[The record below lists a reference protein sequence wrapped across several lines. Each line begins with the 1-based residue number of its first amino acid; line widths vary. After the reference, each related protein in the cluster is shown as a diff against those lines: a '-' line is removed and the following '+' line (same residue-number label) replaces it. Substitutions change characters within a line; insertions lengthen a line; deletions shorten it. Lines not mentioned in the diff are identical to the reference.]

1 MGRAVGTQ
9 LSRGACSWGK
19 EAWWGRVLI
28 GRVPR
33 GVEKSLDPQRLEGQR
48 WAWPAMGVAS
58 EGRGALTSTRP
69 SHPPIPSDTPSAPPA
84 AGLGPELSPCLCR
97 LTPFLPGVRWGS
109 GCLSTQF
116 ECVFDLTGQI
126 LLGHVSH
133 VHSDMLCCCIPM

>member
-48 WAWPAMGVAS
+48 GAWPARGVAS
-58 EGRGALTSTRP
+58 KGRGALTSTRP
-69 SHPPIPSDTPSAPPA
+69 SHLTPPSAPPA
-84 AGLGPELSPCLCR
+84 AGLGPDLSPCLSAHSFPSR
-97 LTPFLPGVRWGS
+97 REVGLGVSEHAVRV
-109 GCLSTQF
+109 
-116 ECVFDLTGQI
+116 CVR
-126 LLGHVSH
+126 SH
-133 VHSDMLCCCIPM
+133 WSDPAGTRVTRSQ

>member
-48 WAWPAMGVAS
+48 GAWPAMGVAS
-58 EGRGALTSTRP
+58 EGRGQRGAWCTHFHS
-69 SHPPIPSDTPSAPPA
+69 PIPSAHPIRHPLRPSCGGPGPRALSLPVSAHSFPSRCEV
-84 AGLGPELSPCLCR
+84 GLGVSEHA
-97 LTPFLPGVRWGS
+97 VRV
-109 GCLSTQF
+109 
-116 ECVFDLTGQI
+116 CVR
-126 LLGHVSH
+126 SH
-133 VHSDMLCCCIPM
+133 WSDPAGTRVTRSQ

>member
-1 MGRAVGTQ
+1 MGT
-9 LSRGACSWGK
+9 GAHREG
-19 EAWWGRVLI
+19 
-28 GRVPR
+28 
-33 GVEKSLDPQRLEGQR
+33 PQRGGEVLGPT
-48 WAWPAMGVAS
+48 ASGGPARGVAS

-84 AGLGPELSPCLCR
+84 AGLGPDLSPCLCQ

-126 LLGHVSH
+126 LLGRVSH